1 MFAVPGF
8 FIHMQRATGKVLD
21 INGNPV
27 TDIAMIQALSMWS
40 AVLIVVLGIAVDLV
54 LVRLDPRIRTAGLPA

>member
-1 MFAVPGF
+1 M
-8 FIHMQRATGKVLD
+8 LD

-40 AVLIVVLGIAVDLV
+40 AVPIVVLGIAVDLV